1 MISPRRRR
9 TAFGALSIAAIV
21 SLTACASADPIT
33 TGSRPN
39 APTASSSPSH
49 SAETD
54 PAKLAVALDTL
65 PGFAA
70 ATNDGGGI
78 FSRSEVD
85 SNGRV
90 TWKVLD
96 GANKVI
102 PDYRGTG
109 PVAFGD
115 PSTYTK
121 IPGVLTFRGNNF
133 RDAPT
138 YGTADITDKK
148 LQVVWARAV
157 GDVYAEKSYWAGA
170 GWTGQPLL
178 VNWPKATKE
187 AMSLSPDQIN
197 DPKFVEVVYPVV
209 DGKVYRLD
217 LATGTDTKPPIDVG
231 FAFKGTGSIDPRGY
245 PLLYSGMGLN
255 ENGAKTGEWRYRI
268 FDLIQNKEVSGWSGA
283 DSAAPREWKP
293 PEETGVWGAFDS
305 SALVNAATD
314 TLIEPGEN
322 GLVYKVKLNAKFDP
336 VAKTVSVKPE
346 FTKLSYDTPDSSRHG
361 IESSAAAWRN
371 LMVAGDNDGNIVCW
385 DATTMQV
392 VWTRPT
398 GDDTDA
404 TIVLEESDGV
414 PYLYTGNEM
423 DKRGEGTDGKGKDGA
438 KSGPIT
444 IQKLDARTGKQ
455 VWSYSIDAIY
465 NKAANGGLMATPVL
479 GTGEVADLVFFNI
492 AKTGSDARGTLVAL
506 DKKTGAVAWK
516 RDMAHFGWSS
526 PVLVTGDDGHSYG
539 IVGDSSG
546 LLHLFN
552 PNTGADYSTLQ
563 LSKNIE
569 ATPAVYGN
577 MLVVG
582 TYAKLLYGIR
592 IS

>member
-1 MISPRRRR
+1 MQSPRRR
-9 TAFGALSIAAIV
+9 TISGALTLAAILSV
-21 SLTACASADPIT
+21 TACAASDPIT

-39 APTASSSPSH
+39 APTASSVPSQNP
-49 SAETD
+49 ETD
-54 PAKLAVALDTL
+54 PAKLAVPLDSL
-65 PGFAA
+65 PGYTAP
-70 ATNDGGGI
+70 TKDGAGS
-78 FSRSEVD
+78 FSRPLVD
-85 SNGRV
+85 ASGDV

-102 PDYRGTG
+102 ADYRGTG

-138 YGTADITDKK
+138 YGTANITDKK
-148 LQVVWARAV
+148 LQVVWTRAT

-187 AMSLSPDQIN
+187 AMGLSQAQI
-197 DPKFVEVVYPVV
+197 DDSGFVEVVYPVV

-217 LATGTDTKPPIDVG
+217 LATGSDTKAPIDVG

-255 ENGAKTGEWRYRI
+255 QNGDKTGEWRYRI
-268 FDLIQNKEVSGWSGA
+268 FDLIQNKEVSGWNGSDPG
-283 DSAAPREWKP
+283 APRD
-293 PEETGVWGAFDS
+293 WGAFDS

-314 TLIEPGEN
+314 TLIEPAEN

-336 VAKTVSVKPE
+336 VARTVSVAPE
-346 FTKLSYDTPDSSRHG
+346 FTKLNYSTPDSSRHG

-404 TIVLEESDGV
+404 TIVMEESDGV

-423 DKRGEGTDGKGKDGA
+423 DKRGEGTNGA
-438 KSGPIT
+438 KAGPIT
-444 IQKLDARTGKQ
+444 IQKLDVRTGKQ
-455 VWSYSIDAIY
+455 VWKYTIDAVY
-465 NKAANGGLMATPVL
+465 NYDVNGGLMATPVL
-479 GTGEVADLVFFNI
+479 GTGEVSDLVFFNI
-492 AKTGSDARGTLVAL
+492 AKTGSQARGTLVAL

-516 RDMAHFGWSS
+516 RDLTHFGWSS
-526 PVLVTGDDGHSYG
+526 PVLVTGTDGHSYG

-552 PNTGADYSTLQ
+552 PSTGADYSTLQ

-582 TYAKLLYGIR
+582 TYAKLLYGIK

>member
-21 SLTACASADPIT
+21 SLTACAAADSIT

-49 SAETD
+49 STETD

-65 PGFAA
+65 PGFTA

-85 SNGRV
+85 STGRV

-115 PSTYTK
+115 SSTYTK

-133 RDAPT
+133 RNAPT
-138 YGTADITDKK
+138 YGTADIKDKK
-148 LQVVWARAV
+148 LQVVWARAA

-178 VNWPKATKE
+178 VNWPKATKQ
-187 AMSLSPDQIN
+187 AMGLSQAQIDDN
-197 DPKFVEVVYPVV
+197 GFVEVVYPVV

-283 DSAAPREWKP
+283 DPAAPREWKP

-404 TIVLEESDGV
+404 TIVMEESDGV

-479 GTGEVADLVFFNI
+479 GTGEVSDLVFFNI

-552 PNTGADYSTLQ
+552 PNTGVDYSTLQ